1 MMTFSPIDDQS
12 YDVAATQIAYCKM
25 FPHMVEDFITREDA
39 KEMMKM
45 SNLPVTTEVQV
56 NPGQAVSVVVPA
68 GTGSTTSP
76 GKGKG
81 DGNVKANY
89 DGGVKIAADEA
100 LIKEKQA
107 IKDAGGT
114 ATTKVI
120 DVAMGG

>member
-1 MMTFSPIDDQS
+1 MMTFSPINDQQ
-12 YDVAATQIAYCKM
+12 YDMAAIEITYCKI
-25 FPHMVEDFITREDA
+25 FPYIMEDFVSREDS

-45 SNLPVTTEVQV
+45 SNLPVSTEVQV
-56 NPGQAVSVVVPA
+56 NPGQVVSVAIPA

-107 IKDAGGT
+107 IKDAGGSV
-114 ATTKVI
+114 AKKVV